1 MDPWTKRALEA
12 IDRVCETPTPTGPVQ
27 LEPEYL
33 RMLEQVEALSQNQSG
48 VDKSWVEESH
58 VRWIEHYR
66 SARLK

>member
-12 IDRVCETPTPTGPVQ
+12 IDRVCETPSATGPVI

-33 RMLEQVEALSQNQSG
+33 RMLERVQALPQNQHG

-58 VRWIEHYR
+58 VEWIAHYR
-66 SARLK
+66 DARRN